1 MYTRTRQQLARN
13 LIFSRPAFL
22 PSFMEINEKLY
33 EMQLE
38 KAFLVPKGQKPHEVE
53 EFYRDQKTERE
64 NVKQN
69 YLDRV
74 DEIVKKLETLV

>member
-1 MYTRTRQQLARN
+1 M
-13 LIFSRPAFL
+13 
-22 PSFMEINEKLY
+22 
-33 EMQLE
+33 
-38 KAFLVPKGQKPHEVE
+38 E

-74 DEIVKKLETLV
+74 DEIVKKLENLVQEVSESRTLKEDEDIEHTKMGQ